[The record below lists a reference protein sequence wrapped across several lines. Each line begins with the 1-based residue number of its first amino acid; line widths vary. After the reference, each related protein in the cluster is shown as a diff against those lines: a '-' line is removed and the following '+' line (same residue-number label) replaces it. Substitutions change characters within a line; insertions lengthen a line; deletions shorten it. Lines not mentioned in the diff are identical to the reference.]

1 MWCNHT
7 CAVIL
12 SYEVYDSPRSSLE
25 REWISMRT
33 SRDTWCNHM
42 CAMTLSFV
50 CSDAFICAHW
60 LVYSSDVTF
69 WCEPTWIS
77 IWTCDTWLTH
87 FMFKLRWSEMVLS
100 LDMKNGL
107 GRRFLEFVVFNVSFE
122 HETCDSLDNVDQE
135 YHIMHQMRLLRQCWP
150 RISHNASGSRGRL
163 QHYISGLVETCRP
176 TPLRSIIT
184 SASVRSITT
193 NECRL
198 ASITRA
204 FKVATDSDQT
214 VTPEKKHLIFLYYA
228 VHYNNKSLTLLECA
242 LNPQKVSMKLLLF
255 LDYALAPQGHIQ
267 QMLHLP
273 WLGCICDV
281 YPWVWMARSRSHF
294 LCPSLKPTNLCCAY
308 QIHHVLVLQQIMSI
322 LTWIKSQNIT
332 FLMRKMSSYR
342 VVPAHRYWHTE
353 NVG

>member
-1 MWCNHT
+1 MGCNHT

-122 HETCDSLDNVDQE
+122 HDTCDSLDNVDQE
-135 YHIMHQMRLLRQCWP
+135 YHIMHQGRAAGCNTASVVLSRLVDLTPWGQPSPAPLSGQSRPTNVACQALRGPSKLQQIPIKQWP
-150 RISHNASGSRGRL
+150 QKRNIWHFFTTRCTTRSTTRSDLNQVHDWKMLWISINSLPL
-163 QHYISGLVETCRP
+163 QVYQKSVETH
-176 TPLRSIIT
+176 TIQTMTFWIADGLIT
-184 SASVRSITT
+184 FCVCSH
-193 NECRL
+193 
-198 ASITRA
+198 
-204 FKVATDSDQT
+204 D
-214 VTPEKKHLIFLYYA
+214 
-228 VHYNNKSLTLLECA
+228 NKSLTLVECA
-242 LNPQKVSMKLLLF
+242 LNSQKASMKLLLF
-255 LDYALAPQGHIQ
+255 LDYA
-267 QMLHLP
+267 
-273 WLGCICDV
+273 
-281 YPWVWMARSRSHF
+281 
-294 LCPSLKPTNLCCAY
+294 
-308 QIHHVLVLQQIMSI
+308 
-322 LTWIKSQNIT
+322 
-332 FLMRKMSSYR
+332 
-342 VVPAHRYWHTE
+342 
-353 NVG
+353 